1 MTARHARAAGQPG
14 RTWAPLDGVDPV
26 LPAFD
31 PADFAPADQVL
42 TAEQLLEFRNQV
54 AHDLWVETRKVY
66 GVSEGLV
73 RLAPRL
79 ARQISK
85 GVARHARRA
94 LSITLYT
101 VALSALIAVGPVLH
115 GLGVQL

>member
-1 MTARHARAAGQPG
+1 MIARNRHARPAGQPG
-14 RTWAPLDGVDPV
+14 RTWAPLDGAVTRT
-26 LPAFD
+26 LPDLTPDA
-31 PADFAPADQVL
+31 QVL
-42 TAEQLLEFRNQV
+42 TAEQLRELRNRFD
-54 AHDLWVETRKVY
+54 HDLWVETRKVY

-94 LSITLYT
+94 LSVTLYT
-101 VALSALIAVGPVLH
+101 VVLSALIAVGPVLH